1 MNWMA
6 EHWMNGKAKTI
17 FEIMNNLVLQL
28 PNYRIY
34 RIDREET
41 DPSKHQV

>member
-1 MNWMA
+1 MA

-34 RIDREET
+34 RIDRIDREET
-41 DPSKHQV
+41 DPPKHQV